1 MTTRGGIS
9 IKSETMCA
17 HKNGVKGYVFEIE
30 RDAPVKPFMGVFLEN
45 MGGGLEIYSPL
56 WVCFLCQQDIFR
68 KWGESVYNAISV

>member
-45 MGGGLEIYSPL
+45 MGGGSRNLLTIMGMLFMSARY
-56 WVCFLCQQDIFR
+56 FQ
-68 KWGESVYNAISV
+68 KMG